1 MLLARPAKW
10 PTASGWRS
18 KVVAAGYFVWDMQ
31 LSLRKGK
38 RDGGFDVRNEMGKGY
53 GVPGNELS
61 ACGQRTMFRGIM

>member
-1 MLLARPAKW
+1 
-10 PTASGWRS
+10 
-18 KVVAAGYFVWDMQ
+18 VVAAGYFVWDMQ